1 MENEKIN
8 NAIGIFI
15 IQLSKC
21 KPGDIKRR
29 KDIHSKI
36 KYLTSVNRRILNLKR
51 IKNAYSSKIKNVD
64 SSKIKNVDS
73 VKIKN
78 VDSSKIK
85 NVDSVKIK
93 NVDSSKIKNVDSAN
107 KIYIYSANKR
117 DVDSAKIKN
126 HHIKMIITKLS

>member
-85 NVDSVKIK
+85 NVDS
-93 NVDSSKIKNVDSAN
+93 AN